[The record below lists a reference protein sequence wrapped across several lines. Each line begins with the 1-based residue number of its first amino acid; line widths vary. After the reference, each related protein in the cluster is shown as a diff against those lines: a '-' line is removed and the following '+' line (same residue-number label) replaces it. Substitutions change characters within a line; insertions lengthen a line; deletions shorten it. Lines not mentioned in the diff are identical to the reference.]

1 MWSSGGAEA
10 LTESNNSDTDQSIII
25 NAESVDLLIVTIP
38 RHMKLKAISAIT
50 SLLATGLVTV
60 ATFQNGGNISLQAV
74 SCIFNRPSILFYD
87 PSLIYILTAVVLGS

>member
-10 LTESNNSDTDQSIII
+10 STESNNSDTDQSIIL
-25 NAESVDLLIVTIP
+25 NAGSVDLLIVTIP

-60 ATFQNGGNISLQAV
+60 ATFQNGSNISLQAV

-87 PSLIYILTAVVLGS
+87 PSLIYRLQWCYVH